1 MSRGSIY
8 EIARGRGVILRDG
21 CDHSPTASRART
33 CFAKRTVRKIL
44 DAHGETHLDR
54 VFAAILGDRRGAP
67 LNRTGTATQLYRE
80 TLRATS
86 MLLSTNHDLPEPAD
100 RIFDDIDL
108 AGCRRQAIEGDVG
121 EAPIWLSMF
130 WSLNLVFGG
139 KGSDL
144 EWASAK
150 DAA

>member
-1 MSRGSIY
+1 MKPGSIY

-21 CDHSPTASRART
+21 IGHNPAASRARV
-33 CFAKRTVRKIL
+33 CYAKRTVRKIL
-44 DAHGETHLDR
+44 DAHGEAHLDR
-54 VFAAILGDRRGAP
+54 VFAAILGDRRGER
-67 LNRTGTATQLYRE
+67 LNRTGNATQLYRE

-86 MLLSTNHDLPEPAD
+86 KLLATNKNLPDPAD

-108 AGCRRQAIEGDVG
+108 AGCRRQAMDGDVG
-121 EAPIWLSMF
+121 EAPIWLAMF